1 MEDVRKFGTVAQLVR
16 ALPCHGRGRGFEPRQ
31 SRKSLGKGASIEA
44 PFLLVTI
51 MQEVV
56 CTGIALRSAL
66 GDLGQSWHGLLH
78 NRTGI
83 KMQRPLANL
92 PALPLAT
99 IDSLDSQP
107 KPRLSSLTEDLTA
120 SLLVNAGW
128 TQPIDCAV
136 VVGSSRS
143 YQTTWEEFARCH
155 VAERALDYLP
165 HMPAIAVARQVGSQG
180 AVLAPMAACAT
191 GIWSIERGYQ
201 LVASGQV
208 ARAIVGAVEAPIGPL
223 SIVGF
228 RQMGVLAKDGCYPF
242 DRQRQGLVLGEGGAL
257 LALERR
263 DVAEARAARIYGRIL
278 GAAMTND
285 AAHPW
290 GVGGGA
296 GAEAVQRCLAYSG
309 LSAQDIDYIHL
320 HGTATQLNDAYE
332 ATLVDR
338 FFPGLPVSGSKGA
351 IGHTLGA
358 ASAIGAAFTLLAL
371 YYQTLPPSVGCH
383 DLAFE
388 YLNLVRY
395 GSTRPGGS
403 ARPSPLRQAICWSFG
418 FGGQNAVLA
427 LGLYNMTQN

>member
-1 MEDVRKFGTVAQLVR
+1 
-16 ALPCHGRGRGFEPRQ
+16 
-31 SRKSLGKGASIEA
+31 
-44 PFLLVTI
+44 

-66 GDLGQSWHGLLH
+66 GNREQSWQGLCQNL
-78 NRTGI
+78 TGI
-83 KMQRPLANL
+83 TIQQPLADL

-99 IDSLDSQP
+99 IDILDGQP
-107 KPRLSSLTEDLTA
+107 RPRLSSLVADLTG
-120 SLLVNAGW
+120 SLLADAGW
-128 TQPIDCAV
+128 ARPLDCAV

-143 YQTTWEEFARCH
+143 YQTTWEEFARLGIQPQ
-155 VAERALDYLP
+155 ALNYLP

-223 SIVGF
+223 SIAGF
-228 RQMGVLAKDGCYPF
+228 RQMGVLAEDGCYPF

-263 DVAEARAARIYGRIL
+263 DLAEARTARIYGRIL

-296 GAEAVQRCLAYSG
+296 GSEAVQRCLTYSG

-332 ATLVDR
+332 AALVDQ
-338 FFPGLPVSGSKGA
+338 FFPQVPVSGSKGA

-358 ASAIGAAFTLLAL
+358 ASAIGTAFTLLAL
-371 YYQTLPPSVGCH
+371 YHQTLPPSVGCR

-388 YLNLVRY
+388 GLNLVRLA
-395 GSTRPGGS
+395 THK
-403 ARPSPLRQAICWSFG
+403 PLGQALCWSFG

-427 LGLYNMTQN
+427 LGMYNVTQN